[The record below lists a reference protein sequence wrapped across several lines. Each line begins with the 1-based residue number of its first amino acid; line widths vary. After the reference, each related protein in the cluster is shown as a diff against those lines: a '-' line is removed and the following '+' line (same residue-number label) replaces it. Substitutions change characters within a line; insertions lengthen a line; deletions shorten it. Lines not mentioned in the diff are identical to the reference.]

1 MHIKA
6 KGEKLKPVKNV
17 EKEKN
22 SMIKVRNSVALNL
35 DKIHNPLE

>member
-35 DKIHNPLE
+35 DKIQSPLE

>member
-17 EKEKN
+17 EKENN

-35 DKIHNPLE
+35 DKI

>member
-1 MHIKA
+1 VYTKA
-6 KGEKLKPVKNV
+6 KGEKLKPAKNV

-35 DKIHNPLE
+35 DKIHHPLE

>member
-6 KGEKLKPVKNV
+6 KEEKLKPVKNV

-35 DKIHNPLE
+35 DKI